1 MGIFAFGGERMDKL
15 FFIGGFVVTLAVVL
29 ITEKATE
36 KITSKSNG

>member
-1 MGIFAFGGERMDKL
+1 MFAFGGERMDKI
-15 FFIGGFVVTLAVVL
+15 FFIGGFVLTLAVVI